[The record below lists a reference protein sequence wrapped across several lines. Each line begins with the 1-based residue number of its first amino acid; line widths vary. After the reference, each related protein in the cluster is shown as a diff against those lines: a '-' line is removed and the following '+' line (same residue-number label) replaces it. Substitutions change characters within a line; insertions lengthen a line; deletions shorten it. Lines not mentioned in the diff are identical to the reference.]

1 MAASFP
7 TSPASTTSWSFE
19 TIFKFDFSQIS
30 ERISSIASR
39 CFECLKSLW
48 DRAATAVSSFFTRAP
63 VVSPFSVDEN
73 SSAGGANGVQDAVYS
88 VRRRLESESGS
99 ESGEP
104 HAADAVGG
112 SDLAERETS
121 RAADTV

>member
-48 DRAATAVSSFFTRAP
+48 DRAAIAVSSFFTRAP
-63 VVSPFSVDEN
+63 VSPVSVPNDD
-73 SSAGGANGVQDAVYS
+73 SASAATGLEAAVHS
-88 VRRRLESESGS
+88 VRSRLGSESGS
-99 ESGEP
+99 ESEEP
-104 HAADAVGG
+104 DAADAVGG
-112 SDLAERETS
+112 SDLAERHAITS
-121 RAADTV
+121 SDEV

>member
-1 MAASFP
+1 MAASVH

-63 VVSPFSVDEN
+63 VSSVPVPDDD
-73 SSAGGANGVQDAVYS
+73 SDSAATGLQGAIRS
-88 VRRRLESESGS
+88 VRTHLGS
-99 ESGEP
+99 ESEEP
-104 HAADAVGG
+104 NPADAVGG
-112 SDLAERETS
+112 SDVAERHAITS
-121 RAADTV
+121 SDEV